1 MKRITILS
9 LIALA
14 GCSGSPDPAASTG
27 STNSP
32 PPSVSA
38 SEPGVNAST
47 TPGDAE
53 RAATASDGSYD
64 TVATAWP
71 FQDPEK
77 LAVIT
82 LSRILDG
89 SKPILYV
96 VHDQDGDWQFLD
108 GDDVSE
114 EDAETV
120 AFRRVF
126 ELDQSIG
133 ELADLPTNWTA
144 ERAAVGKPWMR
155 APRQ

>member
-9 LIALA
+9 LLALA
-14 GCSGSPDPAASTG
+14 GCSGNPDPAASTG
-27 STNSP
+27 ATSSP
-32 PPSVSA
+32 PPSVSP
-38 SEPGVNAST
+38 SEPGANAAT
-47 TPGDAE
+47 TAGDAG
-53 RAATASDGSYD
+53 RAAAASGGSND
-64 TVATAWP
+64 SVATAWP
-71 FQDPEK
+71 FKDPEK

-82 LSRILDG
+82 LSRILND

-96 VHDQDGDWQFLD
+96 VHDEDGDWQFLD

-120 AFRRVF
+120 ALRRVF
-126 ELDQSIG
+126 ERDRTVG

-144 ERAAVGKPWMR
+144 ERAAVGQPWTR